1 MTLGRR
7 YDSYGTAGGRSTGA
21 TALAAPAPVGA
32 SGELPEYGQFLHF
45 SRFSKITLE
54 QRFDADA
61 PPAEKPTGAFWV
73 SHEPIGEKTEPYG
86 WYSFC
91 TPGPIATAA
100 NASADWAYPVVFL
113 PGARV
118 YVADSPESVDALE
131 VEYGTS
137 FTVHPAMGLR
147 CAAIDWSR
155 FARDWQALLVT
166 RYSWGRDWLRGWDCD
181 SAAVLDVSILRLLP
195 PLTSAVFGAVQSW
208 RRPGVERRE
217 SDLLDLEW
225 ERERQEEWYLRELE
239 WEREQHSTN
248 CDE

>member
-1 MTLGRR
+1 M
-7 YDSYGTAGGRSTGA
+7 
-21 TALAAPAPVGA
+21 
-32 SGELPEYGQFLHF
+32 HF
-45 SRFSKITLE
+45 SRYPEITLD

-61 PPAEKPTGAFWV
+61 PLAEKPTGAFWV

-86 WYSFC
+86 WYSLC
-91 TPGPIATAA
+91 TGTDSYGR
-100 NASADWAYPVVFL
+100 NALDWAYPVVFL

-118 YVADSPESVDALE
+118 HVADSSESVDALE

-155 FARDWQALLVT
+155 LARDWQALLAT

-195 PLTSAVFGAVQSW
+195 PLTGAVFGQCN
-208 RRPGVERRE
+208 PGADRESERRE

-225 ERERQEEWYLRELE
+225 ERERQQEWYLRELE